1 MRHLAY
7 STVSFSPLPDAPAG
21 NRRALGSPHASRTT
35 GRRENG
41 PKRGYIRRGKL
52 LRSGA
57 NWQTP
62 IQGGMMRKILAGI
75 GTLSAVLLAG
85 TASAQSTV
93 KVGVILSYSG
103 QFADAAAQMD
113 NGIKLYV
120 KQHGDTVAG
129 KKIEFIRKDT
139 GGIAPDIA
147 KRLAQELIVRDK
159 ADILA
164 GFALTPNAMAAAD
177 VSAEAKKFMVVMNAA
192 TSIITTKS
200 PYMARTSVTTPM
212 LNETLGVWAAKS
224 AGLKNA
230 YTMVSDYGPGVDAE
244 EGFIRGFKG
253 AGGEIIGS
261 VRFPVANPD
270 FAAFVQR
277 AKDLNP
283 QALYIWV
290 PGGAQPAAIGKA
302 LAERGIDLKK
312 TKVMGQDALADES
325 ALKSMGDASIGIIT
339 VGNYDYTHDSK
350 MNHEF
355 VKEFNAE
362 FHRNPDFFS
371 VGAYD
376 GMALIY
382 DALKKTGGKADGES
396 LIAAAKGMKW
406 ESPRGPIAIDPETR
420 DAIENVYIRRVEK
433 VGGHLQNVEFDKV
446 ENVKDPVKARMKN

>member
-1 MRHLAY
+1 
-7 STVSFSPLPDAPAG
+7 
-21 NRRALGSPHASRTT
+21 
-35 GRRENG
+35 
-41 PKRGYIRRGKL
+41 
-52 LRSGA
+52 
-57 NWQTP
+57 
-62 IQGGMMRKILAGI
+62 MRKVLAGI
-75 GTLSAVLLAG
+75 GTLSALLLAG
-85 TASAQSTV
+85 SASAQDTV
-93 KVGVILSYSG
+93 KIGVIMSFSG

-120 KQHGDTVAG
+120 KQHGETVAG
-129 KKIEFIRKDT
+129 KKIEIIRKDT

-164 GFALTPNAMAAAD
+164 GFTLTPNALAVGD

-192 TSIITTKS
+192 TAIITTKS

-212 LNETLGVWAAKS
+212 LNETLGLWAAKS
-224 AGLKNA
+224 GGVKKA
-230 YTMVSDYGPGVDAE
+230 YTMVSDFGPGQDAE
-244 EGFIRGFKG
+244 EGFTRGFKD

-277 AKDLNP
+277 GKDLNP
-283 QALYIWV
+283 EALYIWV

-302 LAERGIDLKK
+302 LADRGIDLKK
-312 TKVMGQDALADES
+312 TKVMGQDALTDES
-325 ALKSMGDASIGIIT
+325 ALKSMGDAAIGVIT
-339 VGNYDYTHDSK
+339 VANYDYTHDSA

-355 VKEFNAE
+355 VKEFNAA
-362 FHRNPDFFS
+362 FGRNPDFFS

-376 GMALIY
+376 GMNLIY
-382 DALKKTGGKADGES
+382 EALKKTGGKADGES

-420 DAIENVYIRRVEK
+420 DIIENVYIRRVEK
-433 VGGHLQNVEFDKV
+433 IDGQLQNVEFDKV